1 MFSFWRISRAY
12 QTLVDSEVIMGA
24 REMETKPI
32 RTLKMFGLLAGFVCD
47 GQVDGGYYADPED
60 ECQAFHIFTSDGAGG
75 LAKYSFL

>member
-1 MFSFWRISRAY
+1 MVFTQEKLGNAEHSAP
-12 QTLVDSEVIMGA
+12 MK
-24 REMETKPI
+24 TKPI
-32 RTLKMFGLLAGFVCD
+32 MTLKMFGLLAGFVCN